1 MPGQSAKHPAPRL
14 RNKSISLNLSLSLFG
29 LVLLLELL
37 LLGFFYSK
45 QADFLRH
52 DVQDKAD
59 QYISWLSEILA
70 VPLWEFDDEQVQKIG
85 LGFAQNDLV
94 DSIVILDPQGSTLF
108 ATPSA
113 TEDTETL
120 QRSRP
125 IVYRGQS
132 LGRVDLTLTLAPL
145 KQELGRLRN
154 LVLLALAG
162 SLAVIFI
169 ATGLL
174 LRVFMRQPL
183 NLLERGMDKIFRG
196 DFDYDPRDVPYIEL
210 RGIAER
216 FGSMAHDIQNRE
228 KSLQA
233 ANKKLQQQIRERRR
247 AEAALQQS
255 EAHYRLLFEE
265 LGDAIFVVDRQGR
278 ILNVNQQACAV
289 LGYSREELLNLD
301 SFDLDPSLEDTDAL
315 EHFWNRLQLKTSL
328 SFESRHKRKDGS
340 IFPVELRIALLEL
353 EDQEV
358 ALATVRDISD
368 RKQAEQEKSLLEE
381 QLRQAQKME
390 AVGKLAGGIAHD
402 FNNLLQALSGK
413 IQLMLFSS
421 AHRLTET
428 QYFLELDRITQ
439 RASRLVTQLLTFSRR
454 SSPEL
459 REVDL
464 NQEVQETLGLLER
477 TIPKMISLE
486 TDLSPSLGKFL
497 ADPMQ
502 IEQVLMNLIGNAV
515 DALPRGG
522 EIRVSTSR
530 VVLDVSDN
538 PALLPGPYAQLC
550 IADNGLGMEQDVLEH
565 IFEPFFTTKPIGK
578 GTGLGLSTVYGI
590 VKNHGGEITCS
601 STPGRGS
608 LFTVLLP
615 LNRQEVPSGEKPH
628 DPAPGN
634 QLFGKETILVVD
646 DEEDIRAVAD
656 DLFTSH
662 GYSVLLADTGEKALE
677 VLGKHRVDLVL
688 LDLGMPGMGG
698 QRCLEEILK
707 SEPTAKVVIA
717 SGYATHDI
725 VKNPSAHGAKACIS
739 KPYRLD
745 QILSLVRQVLDAPA
759 SPPSPN

>member
-1 MPGQSAKHPAPRL
+1 MPGASEKNTASRL
-14 RNKSISLNLSLSLFG
+14 RNKSISLNLTLSLFG

-70 VPLWEFDDEQVQKIG
+70 VPLWEFDDEQVRKIG

-94 DSIVILDPQGSTLF
+94 DFIVILDPQGSTLF
-108 ATPSA
+108 ATPAASG
-113 TEDTETL
+113 DTETL

-125 IVYRGQS
+125 IDYRGQP
-132 LGRVDLTLTLAPL
+132 LGRVDLTLTLGPL

-183 NLLERGMDKIFRG
+183 NLLERGMDKITRS

-216 FGSMAHDIQNRE
+216 FGSMAQEIQSRE
-228 KSLQA
+228 TSLQA
-233 ANKKLQQQIRERRR
+233 MNSNLQQQVLERRR

-278 ILNVNQQACAV
+278 ILNANQQACAV

-301 SFDLDPSLEDTDAL
+301 SFELDPSLEDADAL
-315 EHFWNRLQLKTSL
+315 EHFWNRLKLKTSL

-340 IFPVELRIALLEL
+340 TFPVELRIALLEL

-358 ALATVRDISD
+358 ALATARDISD
-368 RKQAEQEKSLLEE
+368 RKQAEQEKALLEE

-413 IQLMLFSS
+413 IQLMLHSS
-421 AHRLTET
+421 AHRLTQT

-459 REVDL
+459 QEVDL
-464 NQEVQETLGLLER
+464 NQEIQETLGLLER

-486 TDLSPSLGKFL
+486 TDLSPSIGKFL

-502 IEQVLMNLIGNAV
+502 IEQVLMNLISNAV

-522 EIRVSTSR
+522 EISVSTSR
-530 VVLDVSDN
+530 VELDAPDH
-538 PALLPGPYAQLC
+538 ATLQPGPYARLC
-550 IADNGLGMEQDVLEH
+550 VADNGLGMEQDVLEH
-565 IFEPFFTTKPIGK
+565 IFEPFFTTKPIGQ
-578 GTGLGLSTVYGI
+578 GTGLGLSSVYGI

-601 STPGRGS
+601 SSPGRGS

-615 LNRQEVPSGEKPH
+615 LNRQETPPGEKPH
-628 DPAPGN
+628 DPDPGSR
-634 QLFGKETILVVD
+634 LFGKETILVVD

-656 DLFTSH
+656 DLFTSY
-662 GYSVLLADTGEKALE
+662 GYTVLLADTGEKALE
-677 VLGKHRVDLVL
+677 VLGKEEVDLVL

-698 QRCLEEILK
+698 QRCLEEIVK
-707 SEPTAKVVIA
+707 TAPATRVIIA
-717 SGYATHDI
+717 SGYTTHDI
-725 VKNPSAHGAKACIS
+725 VKDPAAH
-739 KPYRLD
+739 
-745 QILSLVRQVLDAPA
+745 
-759 SPPSPN
+759 